1 MNRLIAIRRVKAP
14 SGFGLGISVE
24 INLKVYYSTNS
35 VNSINKIDKISDLV
49 A

>member
-14 SGFGLGISVE
+14 SSFGLGISVE
-24 INLKVYYSTNS
+24 INLKVDYSTKS
-35 VNSINKIDKISDLV
+35 VNSINKIDLV